1 MPELCYTMA
10 MATITLEVPDEL
22 ALQLEQIADQL
33 PEMLATIL
41 EGGSLSIPSD
51 AFVANQA
58 WGEVLEFLAQ
68 VPDVQSILDFKLSD
82 KLQDRIEELLFL
94 GSEGNQTPQEREEL
108 DGYIQVIQFFDLL
121 KAQLRARIA

>member
-1 MPELCYTMA
+1 
-10 MATITLEVPDEL
+10 
-22 ALQLEQIADQL
+22 
-33 PEMLATIL
+33 MLATIL

-94 GSEGNQTPQEREEL
+94 GSEGTQTPQEREEL